1 LRRGA
6 PLVRGFEAEVPTT
19 CPQCGGE
26 LLRRCPSCGAG
37 FSSLAVVDCEE
48 CGEPVR
54 PNELFGSKISGRR
67 RSEGEPGRERAAHCV
82 RGILLIVFLA
92 VEGATLLN
100 LGALLTVHAFIG
112 MFLLPIVA
120 LKLGSTGWRMARYYL
135 GAEEYVRRGPPAF
148 PLRVV
153 VAPVVVASTLVLFG
167 TGVYLLAVHETQGT
181 AVGLHKASFVVWLVA
196 TSSTSSRGSRAWRRR
211 CAPDTRGSFR
221 GSGSRPSRS
230 SPAQPW
236 R

>member
-1 LRRGA
+1 VNGN
-6 PLVRGFEAEVPTT
+6 P
-19 CPQCGGE
+19 GG
-26 LLRRCPSCGAG
+26 
-37 FSSLAVVDCEE
+37 
-48 CGEPVR
+48 
-54 PNELFGSKISGRR
+54 NEQLTAF
-67 RSEGEPGRERAAHCV
+67 A
-82 RGILLIVFLA
+82 GILLIVFLA

-153 VAPVVVASTLVLFG
+153 VAPAVVASTLVLFG

-196 TSSTSSRGSRAWRRR
+196 TSIHVLARLARMAEALRARYPGLVPRLGLAAVTLVAGAAVAMMTLPGADQLQDR
-211 CAPDTRGSFR
+211 MS
-221 GSGSRPSRS
+221 
-230 SPAQPW
+230 AQVGFDV